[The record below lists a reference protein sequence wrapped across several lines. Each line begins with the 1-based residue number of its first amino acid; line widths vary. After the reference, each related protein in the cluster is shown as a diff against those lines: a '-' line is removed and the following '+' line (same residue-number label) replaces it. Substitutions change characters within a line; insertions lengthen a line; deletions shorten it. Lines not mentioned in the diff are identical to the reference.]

1 MSGFDEMGTK
11 KSYIQSPMEARHSSN
26 QAMLFITFFLKKMEP
41 LTVEEEFNLQLA
53 HERL

>member
-11 KSYIQSPMEARHSSN
+11 KSYFQSPMEARHSSN
-26 QAMLFITFFLKKMEP
+26 QAMLFITFLKKMEP